1 MIGLTIILYLVSI
14 ALIRMKT
21 IEVTADIALM
31 SEAANDPLQRKDLR
45 IAASA
50 SVLAAAFALLWWR
63 FCYVLATVG
72 AVSVIAYLW

>member
-31 SEAANDPLQRKDLR
+31 SEAANDPLQHKDLR

-50 SVLAAAFALLWWR
+50 SVLAAAFVLLWWR

-72 AVSVIAYLW
+72 AVSIIVYLW